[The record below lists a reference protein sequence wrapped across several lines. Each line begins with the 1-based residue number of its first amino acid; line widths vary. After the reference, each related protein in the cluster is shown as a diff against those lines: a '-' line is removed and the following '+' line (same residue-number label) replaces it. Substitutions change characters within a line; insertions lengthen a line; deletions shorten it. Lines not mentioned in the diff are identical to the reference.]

1 MIFAVE
7 YLDRAGAALLRE
19 QHREA
24 HIAYRKSLGDALRM
38 AGPLLSDSGAPI
50 GSLVL
55 LEADDAAAA
64 SLMADADP
72 YREAGVFA
80 SVRVIP
86 YRIMYANLPTAGR

>member
-1 MIFAVE
+1 M
-7 YLDRAGAALLRE
+7 
-19 QHREA
+19 
-24 HIAYRKSLGDALRM
+24 
-38 AGPLLSDSGAPI
+38 
-50 GSLVL
+50 L